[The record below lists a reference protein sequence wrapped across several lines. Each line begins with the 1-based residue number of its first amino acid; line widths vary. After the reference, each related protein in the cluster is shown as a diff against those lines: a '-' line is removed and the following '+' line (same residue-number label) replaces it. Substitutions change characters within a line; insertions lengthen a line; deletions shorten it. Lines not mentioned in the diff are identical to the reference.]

1 MCCMQECAVEG
12 VSSDGASS
20 YRNHVYRLL
29 YRYNVSLML
38 HSCIPSQ
45 KRMERMINV
54 GFYTEGLLV
63 LHPPDETYPENEL
76 DESQR
81 RTGCNCR
88 VGPTIE
94 SFSEYLLT

>member
-1 MCCMQECAVEG
+1 
-12 VSSDGASS
+12 
-20 YRNHVYRLL
+20 
-29 YRYNVSLML
+29 
-38 HSCIPSQ
+38 
-45 KRMERMINV
+45 MINV